1 MIDNEYNKIWI
12 NNGIM
17 YAEYKPN
24 TVVTLE
30 VARNQVKDRQELA
43 QGKAYPICGGI
54 INLKKVSNNAREYLG
69 TDEAM
74 KGVICFA
81 IVTSNPLQKMFGNF
95 YLTFKKS
102 VIPTKLFYSNDE
114 AIRWIEKNRF
124 MN

>member
-1 MIDNEYNKIWI
+1 
-12 NNGIM
+12 M

-24 TVVTLE
+24 TTVTLE
-30 VARNQVKDRQELA
+30 VAKNQVMDRLA
-43 QGKAYPICGGI
+43 MSKGKAYPICGSI
-54 INLKKVSNNAREYLG
+54 VNLKKVSNPAREFLG

-81 IVTSNPLQKMFGNF
+81 IITNNSLQKMFANF

-102 VIPTKLFYSNDE
+102 KIPTRMFISKEDALN
-114 AIRWIEKNRF
+114 WIEKNRF

>member
-1 MIDNEYNKIWI
+1 
-12 NNGIM
+12 M

-30 VARNQVKDRQELA
+30 VAKRQVKDRREISN
-43 QGKAYPICGGI
+43 GNAYPICGNI
-54 INLKKVSNNAREYLG
+54 VNLKKVSNPAREYLG

-81 IVTSNPLQKMFGNF
+81 IITNSPMQKMFGNF

-102 VIPTKLFYSNDE
+102 KIPTRLFSSKEE
-114 AIRWIEKNRF
+114 ALNWIEKNRF